1 MHDARDRDQLSRGA
15 VQGQVGQGTRV
26 RGGAAKFESGLVRGV
41 EEPSAT
47 VDLWSGIGEQAELTS
62 GALACEIDSGRVWIR
77 VRLG

>member
-1 MHDARDRDQLSRGA
+1 
-15 VQGQVGQGTRV
+15 V